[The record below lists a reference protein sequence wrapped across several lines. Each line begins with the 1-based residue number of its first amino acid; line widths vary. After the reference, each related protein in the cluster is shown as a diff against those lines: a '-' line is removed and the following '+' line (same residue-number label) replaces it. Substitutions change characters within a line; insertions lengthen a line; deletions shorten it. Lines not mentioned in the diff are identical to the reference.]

1 MKRISAC
8 ILLFVEDMESYVC
21 LINTGKKI
29 DLVRLC
35 NKPSWRLA

>member
-21 LINTGKKI
+21 LINMGK
-29 DLVRLC
+29 RLT
-35 NKPSWRLA
+35 W